1 MLAGMQVGTGWL
13 VSQISLGAQ
22 APRTENARI
31 ACTGIP
37 AAAQAVVGNA
47 TVVNPSSGGSGYVTL
62 YPSGAAQPNAS
73 NLNYRPGQVVP
84 NAFTV
89 GLGGDGAFQIYA
101 YTSVD
106 LVVDITGYFA
116 P

>member
-1 MLAGMQVGTGWL
+1 MRPEPVVG
-13 VSQISLGAQ
+13 
-22 APRTENARI
+22 

-37 AAAQAVVGNA
+37 SGPQGALAIVGNA
-47 TVVNPSSGGSGYVTL
+47 TVVNAPGGGAGYVTL
-62 YPSGAAQPNAS
+62 YPSGTDRPTVS
-73 NLNYRPGQVVP
+73 NLNYRPGQGVP

-89 GLGGDGAFQIYA
+89 GLGGDGAFNVYA

-106 LVVDITGYFA
+106 FVVDVTGFFA